1 VAQTD
6 YFLKV
11 EGVTGESADDK
22 HKGEIDIDS
31 FSWGA
36 TNSGTAGHGG
46 GAGGG
51 KVAPQDLQIVKKIDK
66 SSPALMIACSTGQ
79 HFKTATLTVRK
90 PGAGQ
95 QEYMKISLEEVFVSS
110 YQVNGMGGGE
120 VVPSEHLSLNFA
132 KLELSYKEQKGDGT
146 LGPEVKQKYDFAANK
161 KL

>member
-11 EGVTGESADDK
+11 DGVTGESGDDK
-22 HKGEIDIDS
+22 HKGEIDIES

-46 GAGGG
+46 GMGGG

-66 SSPALMIACSTGQ
+66 SSPVLMIACSTGQ
-79 HFKTATLTVRK
+79 HFKTAILTVRK
-90 PGAGQ
+90 PGGGQ
-95 QEYMKISLEEVFVSS
+95 QEYMKISMEEVFVSS
-110 YQVNGMGGGE
+110 YQVNGVGGGD
-120 VVPSEHLSLNFA
+120 VLPSEHLSLNFN

-161 KL
+161 KI